1 MIRKVE
7 WKEHIGISANI
18 EIVKILEIVYGLI
31 CNLEL
36 VTVPIYFV
44 YHLVTIKNT
53 LHTAIFLLSATFI
66 ILFYEKVLPLLMIF
80 FAFKMLHIL
89 YTHEIYLI

>member
-36 VTVPIYFV
+36 LTVPIYFI
-44 YHLVTIKNT
+44 YNLITIKNT
-53 LHTAIFLLSATFI
+53 LHTALFLLTSTFI

-80 FAFKMLHIL
+80 IAFKMLHIL
-89 YTHEIYLI
+89 YTHEIYQI